1 MGKYALIMVSSF
13 LLTFAWVRGNL
24 QRSSEGFVDGF
35 IAEYEE
41 ATAKI
46 TACSAAGMSLNQL
59 SEDVSWRSG
68 YSNVEVGDGVGGAT
82 VTDRWGDPGLPVN
95 RVRVRSWGTS
105 GAVTDSAVVLAVVP
119 SVPGGVHAS
128 VTANAIVSELGNLVV
143 DGRDHDIDGNLI
155 SNEGTLG
162 VSTTQTLDQSGASLV
177 GGTAYGADYV
187 PAKPADPAV
196 VEEFATYT
204 FPTTPDEVF
213 GYAEGTLKL
222 RAQSGA
228 YGGQYVTDPTTL
240 TFPLSGV
247 TYVELPDAGI
257 WQAIDLGNS
266 SGVLVVHNSWGNA
279 KVKDLNNGTL
289 KGLLIADDVEKIHC
303 FILGAVVAMT
313 STPNGNC
320 IGNGTG
326 DVLFSREAIEVAS
339 SISAGGDGGVTV
351 VSWWE

>member
-24 QRSSEGFVDGF
+24 QRSSEGFVNDF
-35 IAEYEE
+35 LAEYEE

-46 TACSAAGMSLNQL
+46 TANSTAAMSLNRI
-59 SEDVSWRSG
+59 SDDVHWRDG
-68 YSNVEVGDGVGGAT
+68 YSDVLVGDGIGGAT
-82 VTDRWGDPGLPVN
+82 VADRWTDASLPVN
-95 RVRVRSWGTS
+95 RVCVRSWGTS
-105 GAVTDSAVVLAVVP
+105 GAATDSAVVLAVVP
-119 SVPGGVHAS
+119 SVPTGVHAS
-128 VTANAIVSELGNLVV
+128 VTANAIVTELGNLVV
-143 DGRDHDIDGNLI
+143 DGRDHDIHGNLI

-162 VSTTQTLDQSGASLV
+162 VSTTQTLDQSGASRV
-177 GGTAYGADYV
+177 GGTAYGADYA
-187 PAKPADPAV
+187 PSRPADPAV

-228 YGGQYVTDPTTL
+228 YGGQYVTDPAAL

-247 TYVELPDAGI
+247 TYVELPDGDV
-257 WQAIDLGNS
+257 WQAIEFGAS
-266 SGVLVVHNSWGNA
+266 SGVLVVHNNWGNA
-279 KVKDLNNGTL
+279 RIKDLNGGSI

-303 FILGAVVAMT
+303 LIIGAVVAMAP
-313 STPNGNC
+313 TPVGNC